1 LAVAALEPVSLL
13 SQVVAHAPAV
23 QAVYLKS
30 ATVVEAF
37 STSESKDLVNKK
49 TTKLTS
55 SNFNQRTILKP
66 STFVF

>member
-1 LAVAALEPVSLL
+1 
-13 SQVVAHAPAV
+13 VVAHAPAV